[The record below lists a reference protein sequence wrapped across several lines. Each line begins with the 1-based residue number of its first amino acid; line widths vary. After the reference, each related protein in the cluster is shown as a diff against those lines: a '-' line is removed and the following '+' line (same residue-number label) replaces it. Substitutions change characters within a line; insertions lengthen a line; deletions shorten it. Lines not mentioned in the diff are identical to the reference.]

1 MKYTFNF
8 KSRYKIVNIEPHNKV
23 MRYIHFQDLGK
34 ECEMI
39 HVYPESATIKV
50 YYEDGTWSYLHT
62 SWIENTIGNETTP
75 TFIIVTH
82 NTTYTLEKI

>member
-1 MKYTFNF
+1 MN
-8 KSRYKIVNIEPHNKV
+8 VEPHNEIKRQV
-23 MRYIHFQDLGK
+23 HFEVIGK
-34 ECEMI
+34 ECEI
-39 HVYPESATIKV
+39 INVHPESATIKF

-75 TFIIVTH
+75 TFIIVTR